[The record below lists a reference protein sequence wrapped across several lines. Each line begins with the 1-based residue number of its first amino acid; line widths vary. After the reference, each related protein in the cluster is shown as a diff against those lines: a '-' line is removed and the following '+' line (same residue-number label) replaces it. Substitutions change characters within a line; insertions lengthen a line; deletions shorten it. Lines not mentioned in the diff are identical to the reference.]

1 MKITMK
7 RPNIEMLAQ
16 IETMLN
22 DFAKIRTI
30 ATKLKTQAVTV
41 YRYASHL
48 GYKNVMVSSQEM
60 EMIIEHRAKLI
71 KAKIAEPAPASAPA
85 TAVEPTVQ
93 AID

>member
-1 MKITMK
+1 MK

-41 YRYASHL
+41 YRYAAHL
-48 GYKNVMVSSQEM
+48 GYKNVMVSSQEL

-71 KAKIAEPAPASAPA
+71 KAKIAEPVQTDQPAD
-85 TAVEPTVQ
+85 AVQPT
-93 AID
+93 

>member
-60 EMIIEHRAKLI
+60 EMIVEHRAKLI
-71 KAKIAEPAPASAPA
+71 KAKIAEP
-85 TAVEPTVQ
+85 VQ
-93 AID
+93 ATGPADTV